1 MVFWIGILVGGTFA
15 WLAIKL
21 GFYQTWALI
30 FNIIISI
37 YLAVYLRPVIAN
49 IPAVGDTPYSNVLT
63 MAAVALAS
71 FLILHG
77 ISYTFLTGQF
87 NVSFPKVF
95 DTLGTGLL
103 GFLAGFLIWSFVSLL
118 IFITPVSQNTFVKGI
133 GFKDEFRRTSVSY
146 ISRFCNLVNAVVSSQ
161 DNEYSAEQT
170 INKLLTDE
178 SKAQTKTPEQAE
190 LGKPVKS
197 VKPSDAETSIAE
209 QKQPGPPPEADLE
222 DM

>member
-1 MVFWIGILVGGTFA
+1 MFWIGLLVGATFA
-15 WLAIKL
+15 WFAIKL
-21 GFYQTWALI
+21 RFYQTWALL

-49 IPAVGDTPYSNVLT
+49 ISVVGDTPYSNALT
-63 MAAVALAS
+63 MIVIALAS

-103 GFLAGFLIWSFVSLL
+103 GFLAGFLVWSFLSLL
-118 IFITPVSQNTFVKGI
+118 IYITPASQNTFVKGI
-133 GFKDEFRRTSVSY
+133 GFKDEFRETSVSY

-161 DNEYSAEQT
+161 DSERSAEQT
-170 INKLLTDE
+170 ISKLLKDAE
-178 SKAQTKTPEQAE
+178 SKAQAKQAE
-190 LGKPVKS
+190 PEKPVEPAEPNE
-197 VKPSDAETSIAE
+197 VETSIEE
-209 QKQPGPPPEADLE
+209 QLGPPPEIDLE
-222 DM
+222 DI

>member
-21 GFYQTWALI
+21 GFYQTWALV

-37 YLAVYLRPVIAN
+37 YLAVYLQPVITN

-63 MAAVALAS
+63 MAVVALAS

-103 GFLAGFLIWSFVSLL
+103 GFLAGFLVWSFLSLL
-118 IFITPVSQNTFVKGI
+118 IYITPASQNTFVKGI
-133 GFKDEFRRTSVSY
+133 GFTDQFQQTSVSC

-161 DNEYSAEQT
+161 GNENSAEQT
-170 INKLLTDE
+170 ISKLLKGAE
-178 SKAQTKTPEQAE
+178 SKTQKKTPEKPE
-190 LGKPVKS
+190 PVKPVK
-197 VKPSDAETSIAE
+197 KPSDVKTGITD
-209 QKQPGPPPEADLE
+209 QNQLGPPPEIDIK
-222 DM
+222 DI

>member
-21 GFYQTWALI
+21 RFYQTWALV

-37 YLAVYLRPVIAN
+37 YLAVYLQPVIVN
-49 IPAVGDTPYSNVLT
+49 IPAVGDTPYSNALT
-63 MAAVALAS
+63 MAAVVLAS

-103 GFLAGFLIWSFVSLL
+103 GFLAGFLVWSFLSLL
-118 IFITPVSQNTFVKGI
+118 IYITPASQNTFVKEI
-133 GFKDEFRRTSVSY
+133 GFTDQFQQTSVLY

-161 DNEYSAEQT
+161 DNEHSAEQT
-170 INKLLTDE
+170 ISKLLKGPE
-178 SKAQTKTPEQAE
+178 SKTREKTPEKP
-190 LGKPVKS
+190 KPVEPA
-197 VKPSDAETSIAE
+197 KPSDAETSTTE
-209 QKQPGPPPEADLE
+209 QKQPGPPPEIDIE
-222 DM
+222 DI

>member
-1 MVFWIGILVGGTFA
+1 MAFWIGILVGGIFV

-21 GFYQTWALI
+21 RFYQTWVLI

-37 YLAVYLRPVIAN
+37 YLSLYLRPVIAN
-49 IPAVGDTPYSNVLT
+49 IPAVGDTPYSNALT
-63 MAAVALAS
+63 VIAVALAS

-103 GFLAGFLIWSFVSLL
+103 GFLAGFLVWSFLSLL
-118 IFITPVSQNTFVKGI
+118 IYITPASQNTFVKGV
-133 GFKDEFRRTSVSY
+133 GFDDGYRKTAVSY
-146 ISRFCNLVNAVVSSQ
+146 ISRFCNLVNAVVSSP

-170 INKLLTDE
+170 ISKLLKGPE
-178 SKAQTKTPEQAE
+178 SKAREKKPEKP
-190 LGKPVKS
+190 KPVEPA
-197 VKPSDAETSIAE
+197 KPSKTETSITRQE
-209 QKQPGPPPEADLE
+209 QLGPPPEPNE
-222 DM
+222 DI

>member
-37 YLAVYLRPVIAN
+37 YLAVYLRPVIVN
-49 IPAVGDTPYSNVLT
+49 IPAVGDTPYNNALAMV
-63 MAAVALAS
+63 AVALAA

-95 DTLGTGLL
+95 DILGTGFL
-103 GFLAGFLIWSFVSLL
+103 GFLAGFLVWSFLTLL
-118 IFITPVSQNTFVKGI
+118 IYITPVSQNTFVKGI
-133 GFKDEFRRTSVSY
+133 GFTGQFQKTSVSY

-161 DNEYSAEQT
+161 DNKDSAEQT
-170 INKLLTDE
+170 ISKLLKGAE
-178 SKAQTKTPEQAE
+178 PKARTKMLEKP
-190 LGKPVKS
+190 KPVKPA
-197 VKPSDAETSIAE
+197 KPSDAETSITE
-209 QKQPGPPPEADLE
+209 QEQLGPPPEPNE
-222 DM
+222 DI

>member
-37 YLAVYLRPVIAN
+37 YLAVYLRPVIVN
-49 IPAVGDTPYSNVLT
+49 IPAVGDTPYNNALAMV
-63 MAAVALAS
+63 AVALAA

-95 DTLGTGLL
+95 DILGTGFL
-103 GFLAGFLIWSFVSLL
+103 GFLAGFLVWSFLTLL
-118 IFITPVSQNTFVKGI
+118 IYITPVSQNTFVKGI
-133 GFKDEFRRTSVSY
+133 GFTDDFQKTSVSY

-161 DNEYSAEQT
+161 DNKDSAEQT
-170 INKLLTDE
+170 ISKLLKGAE
-178 SKAQTKTPEQAE
+178 PKARTKTLE
-190 LGKPVKS
+190 KPKLVKPA
-197 VKPSDAETSIAE
+197 KPSDAETSITE
-209 QKQPGPPPEADLE
+209 QEQLGPPPEPNE
-222 DM
+222 DI

>member
-21 GFYQTWALI
+21 GFYQTWALV

-37 YLAVYLRPVIAN
+37 YLAVYLRPVIVN
-49 IPAVGDTPYSNVLT
+49 IPAVGDTPYSNALT

-103 GFLAGFLIWSFVSLL
+103 GFLAGFLVWSFLSLL
-118 IFITPVSQNTFVKGI
+118 IYITPASQNTFVKEI
-133 GFKDEFRRTSVSY
+133 GFTDQFQQTSVLY

-170 INKLLTDE
+170 ISKLLKGPE
-178 SKAQTKTPEQAE
+178 SKARKKTPEKP
-190 LGKPVKS
+190 KPVEPA
-197 VKPSDAETSIAE
+197 KPSDAETGITE
-209 QKQPGPPPEADLE
+209 QEQLGPPPEPNE
-222 DM
+222 DI

>member
-21 GFYQTWALI
+21 RFYQTWALV

-37 YLAVYLRPVIAN
+37 YLAIYLQPIIAN
-49 IPAVGDTPYSNVLT
+49 IPVVGNAPHSNALT
-63 MAAVALAS
+63 MAAIALAS

-95 DTLGTGLL
+95 DTLGAGLL
-103 GFLAGFLIWSFVSLL
+103 GFLAGFLVWSFLTLL
-118 IFITPVSQNTFVKGI
+118 IYITPASQNTFVKGI
-133 GFKDEFRRTSVSY
+133 GFTDQFQQTSVLY
-146 ISRFCNLVNAVVSSQ
+146 VSRFCNLVNAVVSSQ

-170 INKLLTDE
+170 ISKLLKGSE
-178 SKAQTKTPEQAE
+178 SKTRGKTPEKP
-190 LGKPVKS
+190 KPVEPA
-197 VKPSDAETSIAE
+197 KPSDAETSITE
-209 QKQPGPPPEADLE
+209 QEQLGPPPEPNE
-222 DM
+222 DI